1 MELDDEAAAEGN
13 RRIKPIATR
22 VQFESFR
29 NLGEYETVKLLDRS
43 SRWEVVFFE
52 VVYSDAVVARVRPNR
67 VYARPAASLCLYPL
81 HDLGPKPRKSQN
93 RRKPRKPRKP
103 RRNPS
108 LPEPPLQPLE
118 DTGPLQPGDPE
129 IIIIGYVGT
138 VRHPFG
144 GRGF

>member
-22 VQFESFR
+22 VQSENFG
-29 NLGEYETVKLLDRS
+29 NLGEYETVKLIDRS
-43 SRWEVVFFE
+43 SRWAIVFFE

-81 HDLGPKPRKSQN
+81 HDLGPKPRKPQN

-108 LPEPPLQPLE
+108 LPEPPLQPFE
-118 DTGPLQPGDPE
+118 NTGRCSR
-129 IIIIGYVGT
+129 GT
-138 VRHPFG
+138 R
-144 GRGF
+144 R